1 MSHHFP
7 VPKRMPTIARNS
19 TMTEEKLPQEL
30 LAESEFGVNGM
41 IAVCPFNDPK
51 ANVEAVA
58 MTKQT
63 RKRISF
69 LTNVYEQK
77 ILLHALS
84 QRFHSW

>member
-1 MSHHFP
+1 M
-7 VPKRMPTIARNS
+7 R
-19 TMTEEKLPQEL
+19 EEELQQAL
-30 LAESEFGVNGM
+30 LAESEFGANGM
-41 IAVCPFNDPK
+41 IAVGPFNELK
-51 ANVEAVA
+51 ANVEVVT

-77 ILLHALS
+77 IRLHALS